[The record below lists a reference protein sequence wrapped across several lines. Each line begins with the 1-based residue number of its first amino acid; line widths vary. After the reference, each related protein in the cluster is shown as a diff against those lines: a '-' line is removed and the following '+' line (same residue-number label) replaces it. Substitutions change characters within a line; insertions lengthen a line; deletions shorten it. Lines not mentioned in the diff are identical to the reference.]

1 MNNFFKILAKYPT
14 VSLRLLFAL
23 VFVSISLVILYIP
36 SVTNGANAN
45 TRVIFSALTFVYASY
60 RFVTFW
66 LEYQK
71 AKKEEGIK

>member
-1 MNNFFKILAKYPT
+1 MNDFFRILAKYPT

-23 VFVSISLVILYIP
+23 VFIGISLVILYIP
-36 SVTNGANAN
+36 SVTNGAKAN
-45 TRVIFSALTFVYASY
+45 TRVVFIALTFVYGSY

-66 LEYQK
+66 MEYQK